1 MSRVAV
7 APRTPRPSERKV
19 GEVAISCLER
29 MSWRLSERGE
39 VRGFDCR
46 RRMLSQLKRP
56 FLDLSLRQPLWWH
69 AEIARIW
76 LNRGG
81 QDTFKIKK
89 I

>member
-19 GEVAISCLER
+19 GEVAISCLKR
-29 MSWRLSERGE
+29 MSWRPSERGE

-46 RRMLSQLKRP
+46 RRMLSQSKRP
-56 FLDLSLRQPLWWH
+56 FRDLSLRRSLSWH

-76 LNRGG
+76 LHGGG